1 MRSAGRVSTYTMS
14 ISVHSPGH
22 DWLDRSRPEM
32 FSSRINT
39 VTDSNYLTSLRWH
52 CTTNWSLSRGHTQ
65 VLLRQRQQR
74 AYSQVPWRF
83 GVIWKVC
90 LWLEEL
96 LCWGLTDASH
106 WPALT
111 AANCSNDVINH
122 PSHLTPLNTLAWGGA
137 TAELQS
143 WQDYILYHGM
153 SSETSFAD
161 RALI

>member
-65 VLLRQRQQR
+65 VKLRQRQQR
-74 AYSQVPWRF
+74 AYSQEPMSS
-83 GVIWKVC
+83 GVRKVC
-90 LWLEEL
+90 LWRYPGGIVVLRIDWWL
-96 LCWGLTDASH
+96 SLA
-106 WPALT
+106 
-111 AANCSNDVINH
+111 CSDCSQLQQWCNK
-122 PSHLTPLNTLAWGGA
+122 SSLTPLTTLAWGGT
-137 TAELQS
+137 TAELQRLLAR
-143 WQDYILYHGM
+143 LYHGM

-161 RALI
+161 RSLI